1 MVPMG
6 FFGCNGHHL
15 PYITTLTAEK
25 QKEFATLHT
34 HHEIKDNNGKVTSRV
49 YNIITPIMS
58 PIFKQNKPLPTN
70 VSIGLNFRRTIADIP
85 LLRLKTDSNN
95 TFATKNIQLKDVRLE
110 CTYLDEDTISNKYNF
125 ITKNQLKYSLEEPV
139 IRTFTIDKGLNT
151 ATINVNTGGHLPNAL
166 FSTLTTP
173 EAFFGNYGKSATA
186 FSRENL
192 TGFEVLVDNSTLPGS
207 KLKMNDKNISE
218 PFVAFLRNTKLYNN
232 ALAGK
237 TMRMIDYEV
246 SNFILSYDL
255 STAKQDSGWLSL
267 KYDFS
272 EFLTKKVMVV
282 VFMVYDKQLVI
293 NKEREVFVNN

>member
-1 MVPMG
+1 M
-6 FFGCNGHHL
+6 
-15 PYITTLTAEK
+15 
-25 QKEFATLHT
+25 
-34 HHEIKDNNGKVTSRV
+34 
-49 YNIITPIMS
+49 
-58 PIFKQNKPLPTN
+58 
-70 VSIGLNFRRTIADIP
+70 
-85 LLRLKTDSNN
+85 
-95 TFATKNIQLKDVRLE
+95 
-110 CTYLDEDTISNKYNF
+110 
-125 ITKNQLKYSLEEPV
+125 
-139 IRTFTIDKGLNT
+139 
-151 ATINVNTGGHLPNAL
+151 
-166 FSTLTTP
+166 FSTFSTP